1 MNSAD
6 LQTVVITC
14 PNCGTRYQV
23 PYGTIGQAGREV
35 QCAQCTKHW
44 HATADAPP
52 PVPVPEEDDDKLFS
66 AAEERAL
73 DEAFEAEARVTEPPA
88 ALPAAVPINPDH
100 ERTLA
105 EIKAAIAPRAKKEPA
120 NTIDPALLNKSKKAF
135 DKRQRTMTRAL
146 PIARLRRTAR
156 LAAFVLLVGIL
167 VFGFTL
173 RTDIVRWYPSL
184 AGLYAAIGLPVN
196 VVGLEFQNEK
206 LLMSFRAGKP
216 VMMITARVRSI
227 SDRTVTVPPVVV
239 SLLNTAGAVVYEW
252 SVTLKATEMDP
263 GDVLDFSTEV
273 SAPPQDAVTVRLS
286 FTNPRNGAS
295 GAPAGTV

>member
-52 PVPVPEEDDDKLFS
+52 PLPVPEEDDDKLFS

>member
-52 PVPVPEEDDDKLFS
+52 PPAIEADDDKLFS
-66 AAEERAL
+66 AAEEREL
-73 DEAFEAEARVTEPPA
+73 DAVFEAEARSSEPEP
-88 ALPAAVPINPDH
+88 ALPAAAPMSPDH

-105 EIKAAIAPRAKKEPA
+105 EIKAAIAPRAKKEAA
-120 NTIDPALLNKSKKAF
+120 NSIDPALLTKSRKAF
-135 DKRQRTMTRAL
+135 DKRQRSMTSRL

-167 VFGFTL
+167 VLGFTL

-184 AGLYAAIGLPVN
+184 AGLYAAIGMPVN
-196 VVGLEFQNEK
+196 VVGLEFENEK
-206 LLMSFRAGKP
+206 TMMSFRAGKP
-216 VMMITARVRSI
+216 VMLITARVRSI
-227 SDRTVTVPPVVV
+227 SDRIVTVPPVLI
-239 SLLNTAGAVVYEW
+239 SLLDPSGVVVYEW
-252 SVTLKATEMDP
+252 TVTLKAAEMEP
-263 GDVLDFSTEV
+263 GDVLDFSSEV
-273 SAPPQDAVTVRLS
+273 SAPPQTAATVRLT